1 MAAKPVVLP
10 ETFDGKGSW
19 DEWLVHYENVA
30 AVNGWNA
37 ASKLL
42 WLKVRLTDRA
52 QKAFQ
57 RLPAETRQ
65 SYELSKKALEV
76 EERFEP
82 ASKSELYIAELRVRQ
97 KRPSEAWAD
106 YAEDLRT
113 LTDKAYP
120 DLEDDDREQIALTQY
135 LSQLSTPQVAFSAK
149 QQRPQKLEDA
159 VRVTL
164 EMESYISQA
173 PKTGCVAQVEPRDS
187 LVATVQAKQDA
198 ILEALQ
204 QLSTQVVEQRGSSQM
219 QRDRCHRIF
228 CTP

>member
-19 DEWLVHYENVA
+19 DEWLVYYENVV

-42 WLKVRLTDRA
+42 WLKVRLTGRA
-52 QKAFQ
+52 QKTFQ

-65 SYELSKKALEV
+65 SYELSKKGL

-82 ASKSELYIAELRVRQ
+82 ASKRELYIAELRVRQ

-120 DLEDDDREQIALTQY
+120 DLEDDAREQIALTQY
-135 LSQLSTPQVAFSAK
+135 LSQLSTPQVAFSVK

-204 QLSTQVVEQRGSSQM
+204 QLSTQVVEQRGSSV
-219 QRDRCHRIF
+219 
-228 CTP
+228 